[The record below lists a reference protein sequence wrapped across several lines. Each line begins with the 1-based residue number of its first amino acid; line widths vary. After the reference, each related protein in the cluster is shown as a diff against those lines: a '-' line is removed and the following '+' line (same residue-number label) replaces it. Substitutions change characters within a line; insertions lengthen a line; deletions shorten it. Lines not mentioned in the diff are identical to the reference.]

1 MSEEMLERMIKTIA
15 NHYGMKVEEK
25 SFSNHGQEAEH
36 ARVFKELNTALYGT
50 KIALTEIEK
59 FKLGECVDDE
69 SDGISENKSRPSTIG
84 KSEACLSYVNE
95 VFLGGTYGGYQ
106 WRPAVCQEL
115 VNNGIRYFNPVV
127 DDWTEQCIVEEENAK
142 KNVNIHLY
150 VITSDMIGCYSA
162 VEACVSMSNPA
173 KKTIII
179 FADTGKM
186 QECTRRSFNA
196 SIKLLQEHASN
207 EASRIGIVSAYIHS
221 EINNIDTLPIEI
233 TRIIANVDKW

>member
-36 ARVFKELNTALYGT
+36 AGVFKKLNAALYGT
-50 KIALTEIEK
+50 KIVLTEIEK
-59 FKLGECVDDE
+59 LKLGECIDEDDLMDEDE
-69 SDGISENKSRPSTIG
+69 SCPSTIG
-84 KSEACLSYVNE
+84 KSEACLSHVNE

-106 WRPAVCQEL
+106 WRPAVCREL

-142 KNVNIHLY
+142 KNMNIHLY
-150 VITSDMIGCYSA
+150 VITDAMVGCYSV
-162 VEACVSMSNPA
+162 VEACVSMSNPI
-173 KKTIII
+173 KKTIVV
-179 FADTGKM
+179 FADTGEM
-186 QECTRRSFNA
+186 QAHTRKSFNA

-207 EASRIGIVSAYIHS
+207 EASRTGIISAYVHS
-221 EINNIDTLPIEI
+221 EINNINTLPIEI
-233 TRIIANVDKW
+233 TGIIANVDKW

>member
-1 MSEEMLERMIKTIA
+1 MLERMIKTIA

-36 ARVFKELNTALYGT
+36 AGVFKKLNAALYGT
-50 KIALTEIEK
+50 RIAFSEIEK
-59 FKLGECVDDE
+59 LKLGEYIDSE
-69 SDGISENKSRPSTIG
+69 SDTINETKSRPSTIG
-84 KSEACLSYVNE
+84 KSEACLSHVNE

-142 KNVNIHLY
+142 KNMNIHLY
-150 VITSDMIGCYSA
+150 VITDAMVGCYSV

-173 KKTIII
+173 KKTIIV

-207 EASRIGIVSAYIHS
+207 EASRTGIISAYVHS
-221 EINNIDTLPIEI
+221 EINNTNTLPIEI
-233 TRIIANVDKW
+233 ARIIANVDKW

>member
-25 SFSNHGQEAEH
+25 SFSNHGQEADH
-36 ARVFKELNTALYGT
+36 AGVFKKLNAALYGT
-50 KIALTEIEK
+50 KVALTEIEK
-59 FKLGECVDDE
+59 LKLGECIDDE
-69 SDGISENKSRPSTIG
+69 SDGINENKSRPSTIG

-115 VNNGIRYFNPVV
+115 VNNGIRYFNPAV

-142 KNVNIHLY
+142 KNMNIHLY
-150 VITSDMIGCYSA
+150 VITNDMIDCYSA
-162 VEACVSMSNPA
+162 VEACVSMSNPI
-173 KKTIII
+173 KKTIVV
-179 FADTGKM
+179 FADTGDM
-186 QECTRRSFNA
+186 QAHTRKSFNA
-196 SIKLLQEHASN
+196 SIKLLQEYASN
-207 EASRIGIVSAYIHS
+207 EASRTGIINAYVHS
-221 EINNIDTLPIEI
+221 EINNINTLPIEI

>member
-1 MSEEMLERMIKTIA
+1 MNKESIA
-15 NHYGMKVEEK
+15 KIMNAVADRYDMKIEEK
-25 SFSNHGQEAEH
+25 NNDNNDVEH
-36 ARVFKELNTALYGT
+36 MRIFKELNTALYGT
-50 KIALTEIEK
+50 RIAFSEIDK
-59 FKLGECVDDE
+59 LKLGECVDGE
-69 SDGISENKSRPSTIG
+69 SDAINENKSSPSTIG

-142 KNVNIHLY
+142 KNMNIHLY
-150 VITSDMIGCYSA
+150 VITNDMIGCYSA

-186 QECTRRSFNA
+186 KECTRRSFNA

-207 EASRIGIVSAYIHS
+207 EASRTGIISAYVHS
-221 EINNIDTLPIEI
+221 EINNINTLPIEI
-233 TRIIANVDKW
+233 TRIIANVDRW